1 MGRLEDLHA
10 VAGQSP
16 WLDNLRRDW
25 TRDGTLQAWLDR
37 GIRGVTSNPTIFA
50 KGIQASDAYDEQL
63 AQVPA
68 NVSTE
73 DAYWQLAVT
82 DIREACDLLAPIYAS
97 SGGEDG
103 YVSLEVS
110 PFLARDTD
118 GTVAAGLELAE
129 RIDRAN
135 LMIKVPATLEGLPA
149 IAALIAAGVNV
160 NVTLIFSI
168 ERYVAVMEAY
178 LEGLARLRDLG
189 GDLAAVRSV
198 ASFFVSR
205 IDSAVDAGLD
215 AANRG
220 RTAVAQAR
228 RAAAIHAEV
237 FATDAAKDLLG
248 AGAHVQRPLWA
259 STSTKNPALPE
270 LLYVD
275 SLVGP
280 SSVNTLPDATA
291 LAFDE
296 RGDVTARIGEDL
308 EAALAWLAGLPAL
321 GIDLEAVTARLEEDG
336 LASFM
341 ESFEELLGALEAKRS
356 PA

>member
-1 MGRLEDLHA
+1 MGKLRELHE

-50 KGIQASDAYDEQL
+50 KGIQASDAYDAEL
-63 AQVPA
+63 AEVPA
-68 NVSTE
+68 STPTE
-73 DAYWQLAVT
+73 AAYWQLAVT
-82 DIREACDLLAPIYAS
+82 DICEACDLLAPIHAE

-110 PFLARDTD
+110 PYLARDTE
-118 GTVAAGLELAE
+118 GTVAAGLDLAG
-129 RIDRAN
+129 RIGRPN
-135 LMIKVPATLEGLPA
+135 LMVKVPATLEGLTA
-149 IAALIAAGVNV
+149 ITALTAAGINV

-178 LEGLARLRDLG
+178 LAGLAEREAAGLDLG
-189 GDLAAVRSV
+189 SVRSV

-215 AANRG
+215 ARHHG

-228 RAAAIHAEV
+228 RAAAVHAEV
-237 FATDAAKDLLG
+237 FGAEPARSLL
-248 AGAHVQRPLWA
+248 ARGAHVQRPLWA
-259 STSTKNPALPE
+259 STSTKNPDLPE

-296 RGDVTARIGEDL
+296 RGDVTARIDEGLAE
-308 EAALAWLAGLPAL
+308 ALAWLAGLSNL
-321 GIDLEAVTARLEEDG
+321 GVDLDAITQRLELEG
-336 LASFM
+336 LAAFEASFD
-341 ESFEELLGALEAKRS
+341 ELLAALEAKRS
-356 PA
+356 ER